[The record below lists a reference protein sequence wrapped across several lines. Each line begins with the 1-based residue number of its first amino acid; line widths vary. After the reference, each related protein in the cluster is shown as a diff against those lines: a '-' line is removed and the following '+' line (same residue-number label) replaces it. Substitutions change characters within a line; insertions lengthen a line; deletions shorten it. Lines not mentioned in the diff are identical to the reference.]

1 MPTDLILQAGVQS
14 PPTPKQAASV
24 AKPAHGGTAEVV
36 GAANTTPAATGSDG
50 KHSAHQGHSAELDAA
65 LSKISDYVQNVQR
78 SLTFSVD
85 KASGRTVIKVIDSAN
100 NEVIRQIP
108 SEEVLDIAKRIA
120 EMADKQSTGL
130 LVQSKA

>member
-1 MPTDLILQAGVQS
+1 MPTDRILPAGVQP
-14 PPTPKQAASV
+14 PPTPTQALPV
-24 AKPAHGGTAEVV
+24 AKMASDKTAKAV
-36 GAANTTPAATGSDG
+36 GATHTTPAATGSG
-50 KHSAHQGHSAELDAA
+50 GNHPAQGHSAELDAA

-85 KASGRTVIKVIDSAN
+85 KDSGRTIIKVVDSAN

-108 SEEVLDIAKRIA
+108 SEEVLAIAKRIA
-120 EMADKQSTGL
+120 EMTDKQFTGL